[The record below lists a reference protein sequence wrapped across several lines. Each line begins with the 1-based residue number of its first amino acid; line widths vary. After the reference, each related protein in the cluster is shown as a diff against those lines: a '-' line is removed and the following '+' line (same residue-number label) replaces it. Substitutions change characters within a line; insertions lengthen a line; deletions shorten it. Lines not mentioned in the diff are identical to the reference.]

1 MAGAGTRDSSGGV
14 GNVGQL
20 AHYRGRAWGSCVL
33 LAMLELQLLRRLVE
47 SIRIS
52 HYSPLARMHV
62 LGYLAGLGYLHLFLY
77 SIFSALLPR
86 CFIYY
91 PGRAVCV
98 YLFCK
103 YVHSE
108 HASFGT
114 LQHSQCS
121 MLIRCSCASSFFKF

>member
-77 SIFSALLPR
+77 SIFSAATLFYLLPR
-86 CFIYY
+86 QSSLRVPFLQ
-91 PGRAVCV
+91 V
-98 YLFCK
+98 Y
-103 YVHSE
+103 
-108 HASFGT
+108 T
-114 LQHSQCS
+114 Q
-121 MLIRCSCASSFFKF
+121 